1 MWQARRKQR
10 LCPPFR
16 LSYGLPFVGSIF
28 YGAAGFVI
36 DELSNSIKIKG
47 LAGCRR
53 LWRLL

>member
-16 LSYGLPFVGSIF
+16 LSYGLPFVGPIF

-47 LAGCRR
+47 LAVGQN
-53 LWRLL
+53 LWRAV